1 MDRLL
6 IVDGIGSFFP
16 RDAGSARRRWNW
28 SKVPFA
34 EIEDE
39 MGLPRAERVEQITAD
54 FERFC
59 RRVSRLGFNGVTLD
73 DLAHLA
79 HWTGY
84 REPLRRKIECYRTWY
99 QELFRIA
106 AIHGLDVYLTT
117 DVMSLTPEIVRE
129 IGGRN
134 WRGGRTDR
142 IPAGRISTWLR
153 EACEQTLVQFPAVRG
168 IVLRIGECDGVDV
181 DHEFRSQLLVRRPEQ
196 LRRII
201 ADLLPT
207 FEQLHRL
214 LLVRTWS
221 VGAYRVGDLMW
232 NRRTF
237 ARVFDGLDSPSLVLS
252 MKYGETDFFRFLPLN
267 RHFFRSRHQKIVELQ
282 ARREYEGF
290 GEYPAFVG
298 WQYERYRDELRQAP
312 NVIGA
317 CIWCQTGGWSS
328 FFRRTYLED
337 PAGPRARLRR
347 ARERRR
353 DPPRSSLPVTR
364 GYWNEL
370 NTEVTLDLF
379 RGVRGGTATVEQAV
393 RRFCARRGCAERAP
407 VLIELLRLSD
417 QVLADLL
424 YVDELANQKLF
435 FRRLRVP
442 PLLAVYWDNI
452 LVNHWLRQI
461 HRALVRQ
468 PEAKVRQGAAAM
480 DKLRRM
486 IELAPR
492 AGAPIEDLLFQYD
505 TFEILAAVRRYI
517 FAADYDDSI
526 AEELR
531 DLRDRYQ
538 RRWSRR
544 YEVHL
549 DFRPVRLRS
558 AQMRRILGL
567 LVRRQ
572 RGYRRVDHVLTL
584 VMLRWLVPVLR
595 PFARRAGGELGESVA
610 MGWES
615 VLK

>member
-6 IVDGIGSFFP
+6 IVDGIGPFFP
-16 RDAGSARRRWNW
+16 RDAGSARHRWNW
-28 SKVPFA
+28 SKIPFSDF
-34 EIEDE
+34 EDDH
-39 MGLPRAERVEQITAD
+39 GLPWPERVEEITAD
-54 FERFC
+54 FGRFC
-59 RRVSRLGFNGVTLD
+59 ARVAALGFNGVTLD
-73 DLAHLA
+73 DLAHVA

-84 REPLRRKIECYRTWY
+84 RAPLRRKIDVFRNWY
-99 QELFRIA
+99 QDLFRIA
-106 AIHGLDVYLTT
+106 EGHGLDVYLTT

-129 IGGRN
+129 IGGRS
-134 WRGGRTDR
+134 WRGGRTDK
-142 IPAGRISTWLR
+142 IPAARISKWLR
-153 EACEQTLVQFPAVRG
+153 EACEQILVQFPAVRG

-181 DHEFRSQLLVRRPEQ
+181 EHDFRSRLVVRKPAQ
-196 LRRII
+196 LRRIL

-214 LLVRTWS
+214 LFVRTWS

-237 ARVFDGLDSPSLVLS
+237 SRVFDGLDSPSLVLS

-267 RHFFRSRHQKIVELQ
+267 RHFFRSRHQKLIELQ

-290 GEYPAFVG
+290 GEFPAFVG
-298 WQYERYRDELRQAP
+298 WQYERYRDELQQAP
-312 NVIGA
+312 NVVGA
-317 CIWCQTGGWSS
+317 CIWCQTGGWSTFS
-328 FFRRTYLED
+328 RRTYLED
-337 PAGPRARLRR
+337 VVEVGSDDVDEP
-347 ARERRR
+347 
-353 DPPRSSLPVTR
+353 LPVTR

-370 NTEVTLDLF
+370 NTEVTIDLF
-379 RGVRGGTATVEQAV
+379 RDSRGGRARAVTVEQAV
-393 RRFCARRGCAERAP
+393 RRFCTRRGAPERAP
-407 VLIELLRLSD
+407 ALMELLRLSD

-442 PLLAVYWDNI
+442 PLIAVYWDNI

-461 HRALVRQ
+461 HRALVRR
-468 PEAKVRQGAAAM
+468 PEAKVRQGLAALE
-480 DKLRRM
+480 KLRRM

-517 FAADYDDSI
+517 FAQDFDDSI
-526 AEELR
+526 AEELFE
-531 DLRDRYQ
+531 LRDQYR
-538 RRWSRR
+538 RRWARR

-558 AQMRRILGL
+558 AQVRRILDL

-595 PFARRAGGELGESVA
+595 PFARKAGGELGESAA

-615 VLK
+615 VFK